1 MVEEIW
7 KLIKNSGH
15 YEISNKGRMRNKTN
29 LHILKPSID
38 KYGYY
43 KIKYNNDKGVLIYKT
58 IHRLVAE
65 AFIPNPENKP
75 CINHKDGIKTNNN
88 LENLEWV
95 TVKENIIHSFNNL
108 LNKNTSPVELLNIED
123 NSRLNFRSIKDLGRY
138 LSIFS
143 SSLIPLIK
151 NSNNNPIYGKY
162 VVIIKNEELMLE
174 TSNTENFGK
183 EVYVYDEI
191 SEKLEIYPSI
201 LLASYFTGIRSLH
214 NIKINNGYFYII
226 GYHVAF
232 DKDRIP
238 KNNNVNKEK
247 ILNERLC
254 YLNKPYRK
262 HSIIKYYLYD
272 YYKKKELVFENLD
285 EITNYL
291 INIKPKHILLN
302 KSKISSIINGG
313 VKRNKSALV
322 IGFGIKSSLQNYPWF
337 PYNEEIIINSKYNRI
352 IFSMVY
358 EVKIENRKIII
369 FGMKDLCEYFNYRT
383 DKLLKNITLD
393 EIIESTNI
401 PNLSVRRL
409 NAPIL

>member
-1 MVEEIW
+1 MTKEIW
-7 KLIKNSGH
+7 KLVENSNH
-15 YEISNKGRMRNKTN
+15 YEISNKGRMKNKN
-29 LHILKPSID
+29 NNHILKHSINRKGYCKIHYYD
-38 KYGYY
+38 K
-43 KIKYNNDKGVLIYKT
+43 KGKSTHGV

-65 AFIPNPENKP
+65 AFIPNPDNKP
-75 CINHKDGIKTNNN
+75 TVNHINGNKTDNN
-88 LENLEWV
+88 LENLEWA
-95 TVKENIIHSFNNL
+95 TNKENVIHSFDNL

-123 NSRLNFRSIKDLGRY
+123 KSRLNFRSIKDLGRY
-138 LSIFS
+138 LSIFP

-162 VVIIKNEELMLE
+162 VVTIKNEELMLE

-247 ILNERLC
+247 IINERLY

-262 HSIIKYYLYD
+262 YSIIKYYLYD

-337 PYNEEIIINSKYNRI
+337 PYNEEVIINSKYNRI

-358 EVKIENRKIII
+358 EVKIEK
-369 FGMKDLCEYFNYRT
+369 
-383 DKLLKNITLD
+383 
-393 EIIESTNI
+393 
-401 PNLSVRRL
+401 
-409 NAPIL
+409 